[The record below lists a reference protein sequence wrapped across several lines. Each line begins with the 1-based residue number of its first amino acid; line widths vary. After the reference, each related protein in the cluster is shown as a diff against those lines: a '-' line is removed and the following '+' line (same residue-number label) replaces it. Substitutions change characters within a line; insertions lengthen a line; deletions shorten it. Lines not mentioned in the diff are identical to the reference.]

1 MHKHPRR
8 ENQYLGECMDKKSY
22 SQGKKPIGKVGYI
35 IGMLMNLL
43 QTNGYLKI
51 INQNKNCVGN
61 YLLDIGC
68 GGGAFINKL
77 VKYEKVKKA
86 YGIDHSEKM
95 IELSNK
101 KNKQFIKYG
110 MIKIERS
117 SVDNLPFNEDMFDTV
132 TALETIQFWPTM
144 DKSIKEVRRVL
155 KEKGYFIIVN
165 RYPTESSRW
174 YTKMQLKNT
183 SEYKDILERCGFMVK
198 KIDKEQRKG
207 WIIVLC
213 EKK

>member
-1 MHKHPRR
+1 
-8 ENQYLGECMDKKSY
+8 MDKKSY
-22 SQGKKPIGKVGYI
+22 SQGKNPIGRVGYI

-51 INQNKNCVGN
+51 INQNKNCVGS

-77 VKYEKVKKA
+77 VKYKQVKKA

-101 KNKQFIKYG
+101 KNKQFIKNG
-110 MIKIERS
+110 MIEIEKS

-132 TALETIQFWPTM
+132 TALETIQFWTTM

-155 KEKGYFIIVN
+155 KEKGHFIVVN

-183 SEYKDILERCGFMVK
+183 SEYKDILERCGFKVT
-198 KIDKEQRKG
+198 KIDKEQMKG

>member
-1 MHKHPRR
+1 
-8 ENQYLGECMDKKSY
+8 MDKKSY
-22 SQGKKPIGKVGYI
+22 SQGKKPIGRVGYI

-51 INQNKNCVGN
+51 INQNKKFVGN

-77 VKYEKVKKA
+77 LKYKKVKKA

-101 KNKQFIKYG
+101 KNKKFIKNG
-110 MIKIERS
+110 MIEIERS

-132 TALETIQFWPTM
+132 TALETIQFWPAM

-155 KEKGYFIIVN
+155 KEKGYFLIVN

-174 YTKMQLKNT
+174 YIKMQLKNT
-183 SEYKDILERCGFMVK
+183 SEYKDILERCGFIVK

-213 EKK
+213 EKE